1 MLAMVTDK
9 SKQTRIISS
18 NNGVMPIISSQ
29 TAVSHSK
36 GILLDVVVRFHGVK
50 REHIDLVTQRLRT
63 SLERPLRQGTRAGVR
78 GNLKRVRFTLDRLD
92 EAVALVYVDTP
103 PGITGNPCK
112 FVIAELHKLFALY
125 VDVPL
130 AHSVTYT
137 VASIRHN
144 PDKWGELSEED

>member
-9 SKQTRIISS
+9 TKQT
-18 NNGVMPIISSQ
+18 PIIASNHLFWPMMNSQ
-29 TAVSHSK
+29 ARVSHNK

-50 REHIDLVTQRLRT
+50 REHIDLITQRLRT
-63 SLERPLRQGTRAGVR
+63 SLERPLRKGTRAGVS
-78 GNLKRVRFTLDRLD
+78 GNLKRVRFTVDRLD

-103 PGITGNPCK
+103 PGITVNPSK

-130 AHSVTYT
+130 MQSVTYT